1 MKKIGLDSGHGLK
14 TAGKQTPNGEKEWSL
29 NDAVRDKVVEYLSEY
44 ECEIIHTDN
53 NEGNTDE
60 SLSYRLNK
68 YLNASVNAFVSIH
81 HNAYNG
87 IWGTHTGVEV
97 YVDNN
102 ATEDDKRLA
111 RLIYDKLVAYT
122 GLKGRGV
129 KNTNFYVINQ
139 NKTPAI
145 LVESGFMDSS
155 IDYKIITSTSGQD
168 AYARAVA
175 EGLVEFLGLKKKETE
190 KPKKISVVYQTY
202 DNKSKRWLPNVT
214 DLTDYAGIYGRTM
227 GGVYANLTE
236 GNIIYKVHYKG
247 GKWLPEVKN
256 REDYAGILGKA
267 IDGLMMKTDTG
278 KTIKYAV
285 HLKYKNKWLPYVTGY
300 NELDYDNG
308 YAGILGQEIDGIKV
322 YLED

>member
-1 MKKIGLDSGHGLK
+1 MTKIGLDAGHGLK

-129 KNTNFYVINQ
+129 KSANFYVINQ
-139 NKTPAI
+139 NKIPAV
-145 LVESGFMDSS
+145 LVEGGFMDSS
-155 IDYKIITSTSGQD
+155 IDYQIITSTSGQD
-168 AYARAVA
+168 AYAKAVA

-190 KPKKISVVYQTY
+190 KPKKISVIYQTY

-227 GGVYANLTE
+227 GGVFANLTE

-278 KTIKYAV
+278 KTIKYSV
-285 HLKYKNKWLPYVTGY
+285 HLKDKNKWLPYVTGY

>member
-29 NDAVRDKVVEYLSEY
+29 NDAVREKVVEYLSEY